1 MYTSDKKI
9 LELAEILKAN
19 QQISTDKEF
28 CEILE
33 IDPRNY
39 VKVKKGE
46 KYSQRYHL
54 TPLHIE
60 NVCKKLGIDANWIF
74 DLSTEIYLNKKSTI
88 KSTLTTKK
96 TKKQTEN
103 KI

>member
-9 LELAEILKAN
+9 LDLAEILKSN

-39 VKVKKGE
+39 VKVKKGDA
-46 KYSQRYHL
+46 YSQRYHL

-60 NVCKKLGIDANWIF
+60 NVCKKLNINANWIF
-74 DLSTEIYLNKKSTI
+74 GLSTEMYIKK
-88 KSTLTTKK
+88 
-96 TKKQTEN
+96 
-103 KI
+103 